1 MAGAAECAYNAG
13 MNRPSRLAYV
23 RLFFGWLTLF
33 AIFTQFGISM
43 SVGFSPV
50 SFFSYFTNIS
60 NILVSLILIISAYRL
75 WLGREPS
82 LQDDLIRGAGVVY
95 ITVVGLVY
103 LVLLRGQDLGA
114 LLPWV
119 NTQTHIV
126 MPLVV
131 IADWLWQPP
140 KHKLEMRHA
149 LYWLVFPLLYLAYS
163 LVRGALIGWYPY
175 EFLNPVH
182 AGGYAGVALYCLGI
196 LVAFFIISWLWITLA
211 NWRRGAKAG

>member
-1 MAGAAECAYNAG
+1 
-13 MNRPSRLAYV
+13 MNKRNVLIFG

-33 AIFTQFGISM
+33 AVFTQFGVSM
-43 SVGFSPV
+43 SVGFSPL
-50 SFFSYFTNIS
+50 SYFSYFTNIS
-60 NILVSLILIISAYRL
+60 NILVSLIFIIAAYRL
-75 WLGREPS
+75 WSERKPT

-103 LVLLRGQDLGA
+103 LALLRGQDLGA

-149 LYWLVFPLLYLAYS
+149 LYWLVFPLIYLAYS

-175 EFLNPVH
+175 EFLNPGHV
-182 AGGYAGVALYCLGI
+182 GGYGGVALYCLGI
-196 LVAFFIISWLWITLA
+196 LAAFFVISWLWITLA
-211 NWRRGAKAG
+211 NRRHAARA